1 MCKLECRPD
10 GVDWLQW
17 SWKVLIPSGS
27 RWSVV
32 CRPEGARD
40 RVRGPRIDGQ
50 PASRECHRHG
60 AIQEL
65 RESLGPW

>member
-1 MCKLECRPD
+1 MCWRAA
-10 GVDWLQW
+10 V
-17 SWKVLIPSGS
+17 SWTVLIPPGAW
-27 RWSVV
+27 WSVV
-32 CRPEGARD
+32 WLREGAQD
-40 RVRGPRIDGQ
+40 PVRGPRFDGQ